1 MANMR
6 RMELLERSV
15 ESAAL
20 DAALAT
26 VRASGAGAI
35 VLVSGEAGIGK
46 TSLVRAFCER
56 QDVVAWWGGCDA
68 LLTPRPLGPFLDIAE
83 AAGPSFAARIADGAT
98 PTEFLAT
105 LVEALRR
112 RRTPVL
118 LVIEDLH
125 WADEA
130 TLDVVRLLARR
141 IGSLPAML
149 VITYREESLDRTHPL
164 RLVLGELPPQR
175 NAVRLALAPFS
186 IEAVT
191 ALAEPTGVDP
201 EALVD
206 ATGGNPF
213 FVTEVLAAGG
223 AGVPETVR
231 DAVLARAARLGRAA
245 RMVLDAV
252 SIVPARADLWM
263 LEALVSEYPDGLDEC
278 LASGMLR
285 PAGAAVVFRHE
296 IARLAVEYALSPHE
310 RVALHRS
317 ALLALESA
325 IGGPPDPA
333 RLAHHAEGAGD
344 REAVLEYAPAAA
356 EQAARL
362 GAHREATQQL
372 ARALREAESLPP
384 ERRAALL
391 ERRSYE
397 CYLTHQIGEAVEARR
412 QALEEHRLS
421 GDRLRQG
428 DAHRWLSRLQWF
440 LGDKEAAECEAN
452 KALEMLEPLPPGREL
467 AMAYSNMS
475 QLRMLERR
483 AEDAVHW
490 GVRAIELAEQLDE
503 PEILSHALNNVGT
516 AEYHTGSEDGLAKL
530 EQSLELALAHGL
542 DEHAA
547 RAYTNL
553 SSVSLELRAYE
564 RADAFLEVGIAFCR
578 DRDLDSWHLY
588 MLGVQAQSDLEQG
601 RWGPA
606 GETAA
611 LVLRHP
617 NAPAPTRITPLAV
630 LGRLRARRG
639 DPEVWDV
646 LDRALELAE
655 GTKELQRLAPVAA
668 ARAEA
673 RWLAGE
679 DARVADETNAVL
691 AIAVARHDRWAA
703 GELLVW
709 SRRAGSSAGAAP
721 PPGALAEPWAL
732 ELGGEAE
739 AAASRWR
746 ELGCPY
752 EAALALAATE
762 RKDLL
767 QQSVQELRQL
777 GASRAA
783 ARVLRTLRQHGV
795 LGVRTGPRAQTRTN
809 PAGLTAR
816 ELDVLA
822 LVREGLR
829 NREIAERLFVSEK
842 TVDHHVS
849 SILRKLSVRSRGE
862 AAAAAHRLGIGE
874 R

>member
-1 MANMR
+1 M
-6 RMELLERSV
+6 
-15 ESAAL
+15 
-20 DAALAT
+20 
-26 VRASGAGAI
+26 
-35 VLVSGEAGIGK
+35 
-46 TSLVRAFCER
+46 
-56 QDVVAWWGGCDA
+56 
-68 LLTPRPLGPFLDIAE
+68 
-83 AAGPSFAARIADGAT
+83 
-98 PTEFLAT
+98 
-105 LVEALRR
+105 
-112 RRTPVL
+112 
-118 LVIEDLH
+118 
-125 WADEA
+125 
-130 TLDVVRLLARR
+130 
-141 IGSLPAML
+141 
-149 VITYREESLDRTHPL
+149 
-164 RLVLGELPPQR
+164 
-175 NAVRLALAPFS
+175 
-186 IEAVT
+186 
-191 ALAEPTGVDP
+191 
-201 EALVD
+201 
-206 ATGGNPF
+206 
-213 FVTEVLAAGG
+213 
-223 AGVPETVR
+223 
-231 DAVLARAARLGRAA
+231 
-245 RMVLDAV
+245 
-252 SIVPARADLWM
+252 
-263 LEALVSEYPDGLDEC
+263 
-278 LASGMLR
+278 
-285 PAGAAVVFRHE
+285 
-296 IARLAVEYALSPHE
+296 
-310 RVALHRS
+310 
-317 ALLALESA
+317 
-325 IGGPPDPA
+325 
-333 RLAHHAEGAGD
+333 
-344 REAVLEYAPAAA
+344 
-356 EQAARL
+356 
-362 GAHREATQQL
+362 
-372 ARALREAESLPP
+372 
-384 ERRAALL
+384 
-391 ERRSYE
+391 
-397 CYLTHQIGEAVEARR
+397 
-412 QALEEHRLS
+412 
-421 GDRLRQG
+421 
-428 DAHRWLSRLQWF
+428 
-440 LGDKEAAECEAN
+440 
-452 KALEMLEPLPPGREL
+452 
-467 AMAYSNMS
+467 
-475 QLRMLERR
+475 
-483 AEDAVHW
+483 
-490 GVRAIELAEQLDE
+490 AEQLDE

-679 DARVADETNAVL
+679 NARVADETNAVL

-703 GELLVW
+703 GELLIW

-762 RKDLL
+762 REDLL
-767 QQSVQELRQL
+767 QQSVQELQQL

-795 LGVRTGPRAQTRTN
+795 LGVRTGPRAPTRTN

-874 R
+874 K